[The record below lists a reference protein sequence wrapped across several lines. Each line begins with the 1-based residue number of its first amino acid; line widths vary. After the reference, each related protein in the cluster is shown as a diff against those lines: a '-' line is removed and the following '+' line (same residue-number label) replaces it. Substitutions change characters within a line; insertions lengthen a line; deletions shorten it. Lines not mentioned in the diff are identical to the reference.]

1 MFIMKKLGTL
11 LFAITGLHLSYA
23 EEPTTTPS
31 TSISLEAGYID
42 ALHVNGVPR
51 VTETPYVAATFAAPD
66 ALFADTAFSL
76 DLSGGALLAGP
87 NDDVSESHWNLA
99 VGKTVGFKN
108 LGLRVSGE
116 IWRHQSGTPSVPDS
130 TEIAAEVSL
139 VNPIVAPYIKLVND
153 FDLDQKGF
161 AVGAETNWTLPVI
174 GWSLAPDVSWYKLD
188 DYESFRAAATV
199 SYPGDLLGGLTPFV
213 TVSWVDN
220 DFDVADFNFASYE
233 ADGEY
238 SWLAGVKYSF

>member
-1 MFIMKKLGTL
+1 MFIMKKLVTL
-11 LFAITGLHLSYA
+11 LFAIAGLHLGYA
-23 EEPTTTPS
+23 EEPT

-51 VTETPYVAATFAAPD
+51 VTETPYVAAKFHAPD
-66 ALFADTAFSL
+66 ALFADTALSL
-76 DLSGGALLAGP
+76 DVSGGALLAGP

-99 VGKTVGFKN
+99 VGKTIGWRD
-108 LGLRVSGE
+108 LGLRVGGE
-116 IWRHQSGTPSVPDS
+116 IWRHQSGTPTVPDS
-130 TEIAAEVSL
+130 TEVAVKVSL
-139 VNPIVAPYIKLVND
+139 VNPIVAPYVKLVKD

-161 AVGAETNWTLPVI
+161 AVGAETSWTLPVV
-174 GWSLAPDVSWYKLD
+174 GWSLTPDVSWYSLD

-199 SYPGDLLGGLTPFV
+199 SYPGDLLWGLSPFV

-220 DFDVADFNFASYE
+220 DFDVADFNFASYK

-238 SWLAGVKYSF
+238 SWLAGVRYSF

>member
-42 ALHVNGVPR
+42 TLHVNGVPR
-51 VTETPYVAATFAAPD
+51 VTETPYIAATFAAPD

-99 VGKTVGFKN
+99 VGKTVGFKS

-130 TEIAAEVSL
+130 TEIAAKVSL
-139 VNPIVAPYIKLVND
+139 VNPIVSPYVKLIND
-153 FDLDQKGF
+153 FDLDQKGY
-161 AVGAETNWTLPVI
+161 AEGAETSWTLPVV
-174 GWSLAPDVSWYKLD
+174 GWELTPDVSWYSLD

-199 SYPGDLLGGLTPFV
+199 SYPGELLWGLSPFV
-213 TVSWVDN
+213 TFSWVDN
-220 DFDVADFNFASYE
+220 DFDVANFDFASYE
-233 ADGEY
+233 AESEH

>member
-1 MFIMKKLGTL
+1 MKKLVTL

-31 TSISLEAGYID
+31 NSISLEAGYID
-42 ALHVNGVPR
+42 ALYVNGVPR
-51 VTETPYVAATFAAPD
+51 VTETPYVAVEFHAPD
-66 ALFADTAFSL
+66 ALFADTALSL
-76 DLSGGALLAGP
+76 DVSGGALLAGP

-99 VGKTVGFKN
+99 VGKTVGFRD
-108 LGLRVSGE
+108 LGLRLSGE
-116 IWRHQSGTPSVPDS
+116 IWRHQSGTSRIPDS
-130 TEIAAEVSL
+130 TEVAVKVSL
-139 VNPIVAPYIKLVND
+139 VNPIVAPYVKLVKD

-161 AVGAETNWTLPVI
+161 AIGAETSWTLPVV
-174 GWSLAPDVSWYKLD
+174 GWSFTPDVSWYSLD

-199 SYPGDLLGGLTPFV
+199 SYPGDLLWGFSPFV

-220 DFDVADFNFASYE
+220 DFDVADFNFASYR
-233 ADGEY
+233 ADAEY